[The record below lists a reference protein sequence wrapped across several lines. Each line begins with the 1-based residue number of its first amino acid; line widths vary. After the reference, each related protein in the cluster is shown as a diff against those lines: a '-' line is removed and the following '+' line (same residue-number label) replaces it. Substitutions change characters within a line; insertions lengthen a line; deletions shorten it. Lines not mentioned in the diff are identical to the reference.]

1 MLILNDV
8 EERRGHGVDVGEKCC
23 AESQDGDADGRHD
36 VCKLSVLSLCE
47 MLAKPVVLLMAT
59 V

>member
-8 EERRGHGVDVGEKCC
+8 EERGGHCVGVGEKCC
-23 AESQDGDADGRHD
+23 AESQNGDADGRHD
-36 VCKLSVLSLCE
+36 VCKLSMVWLSG